1 MKESAERVQYITEY
15 VVSYKA
21 KIEALNKKGLFDTAT
36 LYELFSQKVC
46 EIWFG
51 HKFLNLNDSKANYP
65 YVDLISEDGKM
76 YVQVSTGQ
84 DIPTKVKSTLEKI
97 RDSKSDELKSI
108 EQLFFFVLANSSES
122 KVMDF
127 SGKERIGRI
136 NFIKSKNLITT
147 ENIVQKAKTDIEFQ
161 KKLYDFLL
169 TESESVVQIS
179 NKLNEAITISK
190 VLINNNIDC
199 LINDEYIIDR
209 SSEISQIRKD
219 GFNFISIQGEA
230 GSGKSALCKLLLEK
244 EKMVLYT
251 RAEKIAEVSSLED
264 IWGLD
269 IGKTIEYLKKKKL
282 YIYIDALE
290 FIVDC
295 SKTKMDLLQQIYEI
309 VKGHNNIFIITS
321 CRTCDRTAFVKIENI
336 YQIKR
341 YDIFLLSDKQIIKV
355 AQKYKIVQKLWDAK
369 GYVQLLRSPFYLN
382 LLVKEIKDFKKISDI
397 DGFRNLIWNDIMCM
411 SGKTFPQGITH
422 SAVREAIEKIVFNR
436 AEKFLPGVRKEE
448 IGEEIVN
455 ILQSENIITTCSNNT
470 IRLKYDIFED
480 ICFERFIDEK
490 YDDCKND
497 FGIFFLNLEKMGR
510 CIYRR
515 YQIWVENKLFSKGNR
530 EKFLYKLLE
539 TDNIPSGWKV
549 QTIVG
554 IVKSNFCSELFEEY
568 KYYFSND
575 LLHEFL
581 RLTNIFSF
589 ETSILNFKYG
599 NVYSQLK
606 PIGMG
611 RPCLINLIFNNG
623 MYKEKSREKA
633 ILKLCTD
640 YSQNPNI
647 CDEAEKSAC
656 QILQFFIE
664 EKMKNSL
671 KEKDFNLADG
681 VNLCLMPIYKM
692 AKCSHEWIKHFW
704 SERIFGYLNSDGR
717 SNRLDKEILKYV
729 LKNTVPAL
737 AIYLP
742 KELCEVADAY
752 WIKIPKCDARDSLYR
767 RSSLDSVEKFGLS
780 RNSDSY
786 HFEYRNI
793 YDNAFL
799 NILITYNWVMAL
811 EWLIKLTNHMA
822 LAFRESVP
830 EAVYDICVWENST
843 NEARNYICS
852 PDFWL
857 AGIQEHRV
865 HELVSDGIFLFTR
878 YAINIINT
886 EIDEKNKVVQ
896 VAEYIKSEV
905 IKKSNNVIML
915 SVIAEIGRN
924 CKNSIPGYSLF
935 LASSIDLV
943 MLDSQKI
950 RSLVPNADMQ
960 LYEKLIL
967 MSVGLSGLEKRYN
980 IGAQENDS
988 LQNIVLELQLRD
1000 DELKEKTERILDY
1013 LYSIISNQGEDAKF
1027 YLQIQK
1033 MDLRNAAVS
1042 KVDDHTYA
1050 LIPQVT
1056 GDAKKIVEK
1065 NSCSKFVQNRNEFKQ
1080 LIDTCCNKMHDGR
1093 FSLLECFDVITRVQL
1108 LIENME
1114 APGLLQNFLVM
1125 IIAYALTKDE
1135 ITTEQRSKLCGIWLK
1150 GIDGIFNNGSFA
1162 FEIGLVSILYK
1173 QIEYELEEDIKIQ
1186 MKKQMFNC
1194 LLYRGQQGIIT
1205 KVSSYLKKYLQQ
1217 NEKIAQLFF
1226 YTIIA
1231 IAEDQMACYKYN
1243 VNKLCG
1249 IGEKID
1255 YQPNRKKPPVWVKR
1269 IFEKNGIGLYNSKRE
1284 EIIQKYLIREK
1295 KKDLSTWNIENG
1307 DLQTLCYVSN
1317 CGLSFDNHEFSMIMR
1332 KIFPYLLSIISN
1344 VEDYDEFIDV
1354 YAVDEVITFI
1364 SNGLCDKDS
1373 SAIVDMLF
1381 DLPDFGQMSSDGYEL
1396 YEEIAA
1402 HLLAVYFDAYKNIEI
1417 RRKCE
1422 VTLLAIED
1430 KISHIC
1436 ELEVRNNLC
1445 KMMFLTLGKI
1455 HMHDW
1460 NELHTE
1466 YSYKDKMFLNE
1477 IWSKYGWLH
1486 FKNLLYV
1493 INQMHITELLPEVI
1507 LPLNES
1513 LRKCGENYAD
1523 CKEMIKANAVIINKI
1538 ITKAFLDFNDDIKC
1552 DHELVK
1558 AFEEVL
1564 ETLVGFGMEEAAVIL
1579 DEFRVH

>member
-656 QILQFFIE
+656 QILQF
-664 EKMKNSL
+664 
-671 KEKDFNLADG
+671 
-681 VNLCLMPIYKM
+681 
-692 AKCSHEWIKHFW
+692 
-704 SERIFGYLNSDGR
+704 
-717 SNRLDKEILKYV
+717 
-729 LKNTVPAL
+729 
-737 AIYLP
+737 
-742 KELCEVADAY
+742 
-752 WIKIPKCDARDSLYR
+752 LY
-767 RSSLDSVEKFGLS
+767 
-780 RNSDSY
+780 
-786 HFEYRNI
+786 
-793 YDNAFL
+793 
-799 NILITYNWVMAL
+799 
-811 EWLIKLTNHMA
+811 
-822 LAFRESVP
+822 
-830 EAVYDICVWENST
+830 
-843 NEARNYICS
+843 
-852 PDFWL
+852 
-857 AGIQEHRV
+857 
-865 HELVSDGIFLFTR
+865 
-878 YAINIINT
+878 
-886 EIDEKNKVVQ
+886 
-896 VAEYIKSEV
+896 
-905 IKKSNNVIML
+905 
-915 SVIAEIGRN
+915 
-924 CKNSIPGYSLF
+924 
-935 LASSIDLV
+935 
-943 MLDSQKI
+943 
-950 RSLVPNADMQ
+950 
-960 LYEKLIL
+960 
-967 MSVGLSGLEKRYN
+967 
-980 IGAQENDS
+980 
-988 LQNIVLELQLRD
+988 
-1000 DELKEKTERILDY
+1000 
-1013 LYSIISNQGEDAKF
+1013 
-1027 YLQIQK
+1027 
-1033 MDLRNAAVS
+1033 
-1042 KVDDHTYA
+1042 
-1050 LIPQVT
+1050 
-1056 GDAKKIVEK
+1056 
-1065 NSCSKFVQNRNEFKQ
+1065 
-1080 LIDTCCNKMHDGR
+1080 
-1093 FSLLECFDVITRVQL
+1093 
-1108 LIENME
+1108 
-1114 APGLLQNFLVM
+1114 
-1125 IIAYALTKDE
+1125 
-1135 ITTEQRSKLCGIWLK
+1135 
-1150 GIDGIFNNGSFA
+1150 
-1162 FEIGLVSILYK
+1162 
-1173 QIEYELEEDIKIQ
+1173 
-1186 MKKQMFNC
+1186 
-1194 LLYRGQQGIIT
+1194 
-1205 KVSSYLKKYLQQ
+1205 
-1217 NEKIAQLFF
+1217 
-1226 YTIIA
+1226 
-1231 IAEDQMACYKYN
+1231 
-1243 VNKLCG
+1243 
-1249 IGEKID
+1249 
-1255 YQPNRKKPPVWVKR
+1255 
-1269 IFEKNGIGLYNSKRE
+1269 
-1284 EIIQKYLIREK
+1284 
-1295 KKDLSTWNIENG
+1295 
-1307 DLQTLCYVSN
+1307 
-1317 CGLSFDNHEFSMIMR
+1317 
-1332 KIFPYLLSIISN
+1332 
-1344 VEDYDEFIDV
+1344 
-1354 YAVDEVITFI
+1354 
-1364 SNGLCDKDS
+1364 
-1373 SAIVDMLF
+1373 
-1381 DLPDFGQMSSDGYEL
+1381 
-1396 YEEIAA
+1396 
-1402 HLLAVYFDAYKNIEI
+1402 
-1417 RRKCE
+1417 
-1422 VTLLAIED
+1422 
-1430 KISHIC
+1430 
-1436 ELEVRNNLC
+1436 
-1445 KMMFLTLGKI
+1445 
-1455 HMHDW
+1455 
-1460 NELHTE
+1460 
-1466 YSYKDKMFLNE
+1466 
-1477 IWSKYGWLH
+1477 
-1486 FKNLLYV
+1486 
-1493 INQMHITELLPEVI
+1493 
-1507 LPLNES
+1507 
-1513 LRKCGENYAD
+1513 
-1523 CKEMIKANAVIINKI
+1523 
-1538 ITKAFLDFNDDIKC
+1538 
-1552 DHELVK
+1552 
-1558 AFEEVL
+1558 
-1564 ETLVGFGMEEAAVIL
+1564 
-1579 DEFRVH
+1579 

>member
-671 KEKDFNLADG
+671 
-681 VNLCLMPIYKM
+681 I
-692 AKCSHEWIKHFW
+692 
-704 SERIFGYLNSDGR
+704 
-717 SNRLDKEILKYV
+717 
-729 LKNTVPAL
+729 
-737 AIYLP
+737 
-742 KELCEVADAY
+742 
-752 WIKIPKCDARDSLYR
+752 
-767 RSSLDSVEKFGLS
+767 
-780 RNSDSY
+780 
-786 HFEYRNI
+786 
-793 YDNAFL
+793 
-799 NILITYNWVMAL
+799 
-811 EWLIKLTNHMA
+811 
-822 LAFRESVP
+822 
-830 EAVYDICVWENST
+830 
-843 NEARNYICS
+843 
-852 PDFWL
+852 
-857 AGIQEHRV
+857 
-865 HELVSDGIFLFTR
+865 
-878 YAINIINT
+878 
-886 EIDEKNKVVQ
+886 
-896 VAEYIKSEV
+896 
-905 IKKSNNVIML
+905 
-915 SVIAEIGRN
+915 
-924 CKNSIPGYSLF
+924 
-935 LASSIDLV
+935 
-943 MLDSQKI
+943 
-950 RSLVPNADMQ
+950 
-960 LYEKLIL
+960 
-967 MSVGLSGLEKRYN
+967 
-980 IGAQENDS
+980 
-988 LQNIVLELQLRD
+988 
-1000 DELKEKTERILDY
+1000 
-1013 LYSIISNQGEDAKF
+1013 
-1027 YLQIQK
+1027 
-1033 MDLRNAAVS
+1033 
-1042 KVDDHTYA
+1042 
-1050 LIPQVT
+1050 
-1056 GDAKKIVEK
+1056 
-1065 NSCSKFVQNRNEFKQ
+1065 
-1080 LIDTCCNKMHDGR
+1080 
-1093 FSLLECFDVITRVQL
+1093 
-1108 LIENME
+1108 
-1114 APGLLQNFLVM
+1114 
-1125 IIAYALTKDE
+1125 
-1135 ITTEQRSKLCGIWLK
+1135 
-1150 GIDGIFNNGSFA
+1150 
-1162 FEIGLVSILYK
+1162 
-1173 QIEYELEEDIKIQ
+1173 
-1186 MKKQMFNC
+1186 
-1194 LLYRGQQGIIT
+1194 
-1205 KVSSYLKKYLQQ
+1205 
-1217 NEKIAQLFF
+1217 
-1226 YTIIA
+1226 
-1231 IAEDQMACYKYN
+1231 
-1243 VNKLCG
+1243 
-1249 IGEKID
+1249 
-1255 YQPNRKKPPVWVKR
+1255 
-1269 IFEKNGIGLYNSKRE
+1269 
-1284 EIIQKYLIREK
+1284 
-1295 KKDLSTWNIENG
+1295 
-1307 DLQTLCYVSN
+1307 
-1317 CGLSFDNHEFSMIMR
+1317 
-1332 KIFPYLLSIISN
+1332 
-1344 VEDYDEFIDV
+1344 
-1354 YAVDEVITFI
+1354 
-1364 SNGLCDKDS
+1364 
-1373 SAIVDMLF
+1373 
-1381 DLPDFGQMSSDGYEL
+1381 
-1396 YEEIAA
+1396 
-1402 HLLAVYFDAYKNIEI
+1402 
-1417 RRKCE
+1417 
-1422 VTLLAIED
+1422 
-1430 KISHIC
+1430 
-1436 ELEVRNNLC
+1436 
-1445 KMMFLTLGKI
+1445 
-1455 HMHDW
+1455 
-1460 NELHTE
+1460 
-1466 YSYKDKMFLNE
+1466 
-1477 IWSKYGWLH
+1477 
-1486 FKNLLYV
+1486 
-1493 INQMHITELLPEVI
+1493 
-1507 LPLNES
+1507 
-1513 LRKCGENYAD
+1513 
-1523 CKEMIKANAVIINKI
+1523 
-1538 ITKAFLDFNDDIKC
+1538 
-1552 DHELVK
+1552 
-1558 AFEEVL
+1558 
-1564 ETLVGFGMEEAAVIL
+1564 
-1579 DEFRVH
+1579 

>member
-1 MKESAERVQYITEY
+1 
-15 VVSYKA
+15 
-21 KIEALNKKGLFDTAT
+21 
-36 LYELFSQKVC
+36 
-46 EIWFG
+46 
-51 HKFLNLNDSKANYP
+51 
-65 YVDLISEDGKM
+65 
-76 YVQVSTGQ
+76 
-84 DIPTKVKSTLEKI
+84 
-97 RDSKSDELKSI
+97 
-108 EQLFFFVLANSSES
+108 
-122 KVMDF
+122 
-127 SGKERIGRI
+127 
-136 NFIKSKNLITT
+136 
-147 ENIVQKAKTDIEFQ
+147 
-161 KKLYDFLL
+161 
-169 TESESVVQIS
+169 
-179 NKLNEAITISK
+179 
-190 VLINNNIDC
+190 
-199 LINDEYIIDR
+199 
-209 SSEISQIRKD
+209 
-219 GFNFISIQGEA
+219 
-230 GSGKSALCKLLLEK
+230 
-244 EKMVLYT
+244 
-251 RAEKIAEVSSLED
+251 
-264 IWGLD
+264 
-269 IGKTIEYLKKKKL
+269 
-282 YIYIDALE
+282 
-290 FIVDC
+290 
-295 SKTKMDLLQQIYEI
+295 
-309 VKGHNNIFIITS
+309 
-321 CRTCDRTAFVKIENI
+321 
-336 YQIKR
+336 
-341 YDIFLLSDKQIIKV
+341 
-355 AQKYKIVQKLWDAK
+355 
-369 GYVQLLRSPFYLN
+369 
-382 LLVKEIKDFKKISDI
+382 
-397 DGFRNLIWNDIMCM
+397 
-411 SGKTFPQGITH
+411 
-422 SAVREAIEKIVFNR
+422 
-436 AEKFLPGVRKEE
+436 
-448 IGEEIVN
+448 
-455 ILQSENIITTCSNNT
+455 
-470 IRLKYDIFED
+470 
-480 ICFERFIDEK
+480 
-490 YDDCKND
+490 
-497 FGIFFLNLEKMGR
+497 
-510 CIYRR
+510 
-515 YQIWVENKLFSKGNR
+515 
-530 EKFLYKLLE
+530 
-539 TDNIPSGWKV
+539 
-549 QTIVG
+549 
-554 IVKSNFCSELFEEY
+554 
-568 KYYFSND
+568 
-575 LLHEFL
+575 
-581 RLTNIFSF
+581 
-589 ETSILNFKYG
+589 
-599 NVYSQLK
+599 
-606 PIGMG
+606 
-611 RPCLINLIFNNG
+611 

-752 WIKIPKCDARDSLYR
+752 WIKIP
-767 RSSLDSVEKFGLS
+767 
-780 RNSDSY
+780 
-786 HFEYRNI
+786 
-793 YDNAFL
+793 
-799 NILITYNWVMAL
+799 
-811 EWLIKLTNHMA
+811 
-822 LAFRESVP
+822 
-830 EAVYDICVWENST
+830 
-843 NEARNYICS
+843 
-852 PDFWL
+852 
-857 AGIQEHRV
+857 
-865 HELVSDGIFLFTR
+865 
-878 YAINIINT
+878 
-886 EIDEKNKVVQ
+886 
-896 VAEYIKSEV
+896 
-905 IKKSNNVIML
+905 
-915 SVIAEIGRN
+915 
-924 CKNSIPGYSLF
+924 
-935 LASSIDLV
+935 
-943 MLDSQKI
+943 
-950 RSLVPNADMQ
+950 
-960 LYEKLIL
+960 
-967 MSVGLSGLEKRYN
+967 
-980 IGAQENDS
+980 
-988 LQNIVLELQLRD
+988 
-1000 DELKEKTERILDY
+1000 
-1013 LYSIISNQGEDAKF
+1013 
-1027 YLQIQK
+1027 
-1033 MDLRNAAVS
+1033 
-1042 KVDDHTYA
+1042 
-1050 LIPQVT
+1050 
-1056 GDAKKIVEK
+1056 
-1065 NSCSKFVQNRNEFKQ
+1065 KQ

-1493 INQMHITELLPEVI
+1493 INQMHITELLPEII

>member
-656 QILQFFIE
+656 QILQFFI
-664 EKMKNSL
+664 
-671 KEKDFNLADG
+671 
-681 VNLCLMPIYKM
+681 
-692 AKCSHEWIKHFW
+692 
-704 SERIFGYLNSDGR
+704 
-717 SNRLDKEILKYV
+717 
-729 LKNTVPAL
+729 T
-737 AIYLP
+737 
-742 KELCEVADAY
+742 
-752 WIKIPKCDARDSLYR
+752 
-767 RSSLDSVEKFGLS
+767 
-780 RNSDSY
+780 
-786 HFEYRNI
+786 
-793 YDNAFL
+793 
-799 NILITYNWVMAL
+799 
-811 EWLIKLTNHMA
+811 
-822 LAFRESVP
+822 
-830 EAVYDICVWENST
+830 
-843 NEARNYICS
+843 
-852 PDFWL
+852 
-857 AGIQEHRV
+857 
-865 HELVSDGIFLFTR
+865 
-878 YAINIINT
+878 
-886 EIDEKNKVVQ
+886 
-896 VAEYIKSEV
+896 
-905 IKKSNNVIML
+905 KK
-915 SVIAEIGRN
+915 
-924 CKNSIPGYSLF
+924 
-935 LASSIDLV
+935 
-943 MLDSQKI
+943 
-950 RSLVPNADMQ
+950 
-960 LYEKLIL
+960 
-967 MSVGLSGLEKRYN
+967 
-980 IGAQENDS
+980 
-988 LQNIVLELQLRD
+988 
-1000 DELKEKTERILDY
+1000 
-1013 LYSIISNQGEDAKF
+1013 
-1027 YLQIQK
+1027 
-1033 MDLRNAAVS
+1033 
-1042 KVDDHTYA
+1042 
-1050 LIPQVT
+1050 
-1056 GDAKKIVEK
+1056 
-1065 NSCSKFVQNRNEFKQ
+1065 
-1080 LIDTCCNKMHDGR
+1080 
-1093 FSLLECFDVITRVQL
+1093 
-1108 LIENME
+1108 
-1114 APGLLQNFLVM
+1114 
-1125 IIAYALTKDE
+1125 
-1135 ITTEQRSKLCGIWLK
+1135 
-1150 GIDGIFNNGSFA
+1150 
-1162 FEIGLVSILYK
+1162 
-1173 QIEYELEEDIKIQ
+1173 
-1186 MKKQMFNC
+1186 
-1194 LLYRGQQGIIT
+1194 
-1205 KVSSYLKKYLQQ
+1205 
-1217 NEKIAQLFF
+1217 
-1226 YTIIA
+1226 
-1231 IAEDQMACYKYN
+1231 
-1243 VNKLCG
+1243 
-1249 IGEKID
+1249 
-1255 YQPNRKKPPVWVKR
+1255 
-1269 IFEKNGIGLYNSKRE
+1269 
-1284 EIIQKYLIREK
+1284 
-1295 KKDLSTWNIENG
+1295 
-1307 DLQTLCYVSN
+1307 
-1317 CGLSFDNHEFSMIMR
+1317 
-1332 KIFPYLLSIISN
+1332 
-1344 VEDYDEFIDV
+1344 
-1354 YAVDEVITFI
+1354 
-1364 SNGLCDKDS
+1364 
-1373 SAIVDMLF
+1373 
-1381 DLPDFGQMSSDGYEL
+1381 
-1396 YEEIAA
+1396 
-1402 HLLAVYFDAYKNIEI
+1402 
-1417 RRKCE
+1417 
-1422 VTLLAIED
+1422 
-1430 KISHIC
+1430 
-1436 ELEVRNNLC
+1436 
-1445 KMMFLTLGKI
+1445 
-1455 HMHDW
+1455 
-1460 NELHTE
+1460 
-1466 YSYKDKMFLNE
+1466 
-1477 IWSKYGWLH
+1477 
-1486 FKNLLYV
+1486 
-1493 INQMHITELLPEVI
+1493 
-1507 LPLNES
+1507 
-1513 LRKCGENYAD
+1513 
-1523 CKEMIKANAVIINKI
+1523 
-1538 ITKAFLDFNDDIKC
+1538 
-1552 DHELVK
+1552 
-1558 AFEEVL
+1558 
-1564 ETLVGFGMEEAAVIL
+1564 
-1579 DEFRVH
+1579 

>member
-1 MKESAERVQYITEY
+1 
-15 VVSYKA
+15 
-21 KIEALNKKGLFDTAT
+21 
-36 LYELFSQKVC
+36 
-46 EIWFG
+46 
-51 HKFLNLNDSKANYP
+51 
-65 YVDLISEDGKM
+65 
-76 YVQVSTGQ
+76 
-84 DIPTKVKSTLEKI
+84 
-97 RDSKSDELKSI
+97 
-108 EQLFFFVLANSSES
+108 
-122 KVMDF
+122 
-127 SGKERIGRI
+127 
-136 NFIKSKNLITT
+136 
-147 ENIVQKAKTDIEFQ
+147 
-161 KKLYDFLL
+161 
-169 TESESVVQIS
+169 
-179 NKLNEAITISK
+179 
-190 VLINNNIDC
+190 
-199 LINDEYIIDR
+199 
-209 SSEISQIRKD
+209 
-219 GFNFISIQGEA
+219 
-230 GSGKSALCKLLLEK
+230 
-244 EKMVLYT
+244 
-251 RAEKIAEVSSLED
+251 
-264 IWGLD
+264 
-269 IGKTIEYLKKKKL
+269 
-282 YIYIDALE
+282 
-290 FIVDC
+290 
-295 SKTKMDLLQQIYEI
+295 
-309 VKGHNNIFIITS
+309 
-321 CRTCDRTAFVKIENI
+321 
-336 YQIKR
+336 
-341 YDIFLLSDKQIIKV
+341 
-355 AQKYKIVQKLWDAK
+355 
-369 GYVQLLRSPFYLN
+369 
-382 LLVKEIKDFKKISDI
+382 
-397 DGFRNLIWNDIMCM
+397 
-411 SGKTFPQGITH
+411 
-422 SAVREAIEKIVFNR
+422 
-436 AEKFLPGVRKEE
+436 
-448 IGEEIVN
+448 
-455 ILQSENIITTCSNNT
+455 
-470 IRLKYDIFED
+470 
-480 ICFERFIDEK
+480 
-490 YDDCKND
+490 
-497 FGIFFLNLEKMGR
+497 
-510 CIYRR
+510 
-515 YQIWVENKLFSKGNR
+515 
-530 EKFLYKLLE
+530 
-539 TDNIPSGWKV
+539 
-549 QTIVG
+549 
-554 IVKSNFCSELFEEY
+554 
-568 KYYFSND
+568 
-575 LLHEFL
+575 
-581 RLTNIFSF
+581 
-589 ETSILNFKYG
+589 
-599 NVYSQLK
+599 
-606 PIGMG
+606 
-611 RPCLINLIFNNG
+611 
-623 MYKEKSREKA
+623 
-633 ILKLCTD
+633 
-640 YSQNPNI
+640 
-647 CDEAEKSAC
+647 
-656 QILQFFIE
+656 
-664 EKMKNSL
+664 
-671 KEKDFNLADG
+671 
-681 VNLCLMPIYKM
+681 
-692 AKCSHEWIKHFW
+692 
-704 SERIFGYLNSDGR
+704 
-717 SNRLDKEILKYV
+717 
-729 LKNTVPAL
+729 
-737 AIYLP
+737 
-742 KELCEVADAY
+742 
-752 WIKIPKCDARDSLYR
+752 
-767 RSSLDSVEKFGLS
+767 
-780 RNSDSY
+780 
-786 HFEYRNI
+786 
-793 YDNAFL
+793 
-799 NILITYNWVMAL
+799 
-811 EWLIKLTNHMA
+811 
-822 LAFRESVP
+822 
-830 EAVYDICVWENST
+830 
-843 NEARNYICS
+843 
-852 PDFWL
+852 
-857 AGIQEHRV
+857 
-865 HELVSDGIFLFTR
+865 
-878 YAINIINT
+878 
-886 EIDEKNKVVQ
+886 
-896 VAEYIKSEV
+896 
-905 IKKSNNVIML
+905 
-915 SVIAEIGRN
+915 
-924 CKNSIPGYSLF
+924 
-935 LASSIDLV
+935 
-943 MLDSQKI
+943 
-950 RSLVPNADMQ
+950 MQ

-967 MSVGLSGLEKRYN
+967 MSVGLPGLEKRYN
-980 IGAQENDS
+980 ISAQENDS

-1033 MDLRNAAVS
+1033 MDLRNATVS

-1205 KVSSYLKKYLQQ
+1205 KISSYLKKYLQQ

-1269 IFEKNGIGLYNSKRE
+1269 IFEKNGIDLYNSKRE

-1332 KIFPYLLSIISN
+1332 KNFSYLLSIISN

>member
-589 ETSILNFKYG
+589 ETSILNFK
-599 NVYSQLK
+599 
-606 PIGMG
+606 
-611 RPCLINLIFNNG
+611 
-623 MYKEKSREKA
+623 
-633 ILKLCTD
+633 
-640 YSQNPNI
+640 
-647 CDEAEKSAC
+647 
-656 QILQFFIE
+656 
-664 EKMKNSL
+664 
-671 KEKDFNLADG
+671 
-681 VNLCLMPIYKM
+681 
-692 AKCSHEWIKHFW
+692 
-704 SERIFGYLNSDGR
+704 
-717 SNRLDKEILKYV
+717 
-729 LKNTVPAL
+729 
-737 AIYLP
+737 
-742 KELCEVADAY
+742 
-752 WIKIPKCDARDSLYR
+752 
-767 RSSLDSVEKFGLS
+767 
-780 RNSDSY
+780 
-786 HFEYRNI
+786 
-793 YDNAFL
+793 
-799 NILITYNWVMAL
+799 
-811 EWLIKLTNHMA
+811 
-822 LAFRESVP
+822 
-830 EAVYDICVWENST
+830 
-843 NEARNYICS
+843 
-852 PDFWL
+852 
-857 AGIQEHRV
+857 
-865 HELVSDGIFLFTR
+865 
-878 YAINIINT
+878 
-886 EIDEKNKVVQ
+886 
-896 VAEYIKSEV
+896 
-905 IKKSNNVIML
+905 
-915 SVIAEIGRN
+915 
-924 CKNSIPGYSLF
+924 
-935 LASSIDLV
+935 
-943 MLDSQKI
+943 
-950 RSLVPNADMQ
+950 
-960 LYEKLIL
+960 
-967 MSVGLSGLEKRYN
+967 
-980 IGAQENDS
+980 
-988 LQNIVLELQLRD
+988 
-1000 DELKEKTERILDY
+1000 
-1013 LYSIISNQGEDAKF
+1013 
-1027 YLQIQK
+1027 
-1033 MDLRNAAVS
+1033 
-1042 KVDDHTYA
+1042 
-1050 LIPQVT
+1050 
-1056 GDAKKIVEK
+1056 
-1065 NSCSKFVQNRNEFKQ
+1065 
-1080 LIDTCCNKMHDGR
+1080 
-1093 FSLLECFDVITRVQL
+1093 
-1108 LIENME
+1108 
-1114 APGLLQNFLVM
+1114 
-1125 IIAYALTKDE
+1125 
-1135 ITTEQRSKLCGIWLK
+1135 
-1150 GIDGIFNNGSFA
+1150 
-1162 FEIGLVSILYK
+1162 
-1173 QIEYELEEDIKIQ
+1173 
-1186 MKKQMFNC
+1186 
-1194 LLYRGQQGIIT
+1194 
-1205 KVSSYLKKYLQQ
+1205 
-1217 NEKIAQLFF
+1217 
-1226 YTIIA
+1226 
-1231 IAEDQMACYKYN
+1231 
-1243 VNKLCG
+1243 
-1249 IGEKID
+1249 
-1255 YQPNRKKPPVWVKR
+1255 
-1269 IFEKNGIGLYNSKRE
+1269 
-1284 EIIQKYLIREK
+1284 
-1295 KKDLSTWNIENG
+1295 
-1307 DLQTLCYVSN
+1307 
-1317 CGLSFDNHEFSMIMR
+1317 
-1332 KIFPYLLSIISN
+1332 
-1344 VEDYDEFIDV
+1344 
-1354 YAVDEVITFI
+1354 
-1364 SNGLCDKDS
+1364 
-1373 SAIVDMLF
+1373 
-1381 DLPDFGQMSSDGYEL
+1381 
-1396 YEEIAA
+1396 
-1402 HLLAVYFDAYKNIEI
+1402 
-1417 RRKCE
+1417 
-1422 VTLLAIED
+1422 
-1430 KISHIC
+1430 
-1436 ELEVRNNLC
+1436 
-1445 KMMFLTLGKI
+1445 
-1455 HMHDW
+1455 
-1460 NELHTE
+1460 
-1466 YSYKDKMFLNE
+1466 
-1477 IWSKYGWLH
+1477 
-1486 FKNLLYV
+1486 
-1493 INQMHITELLPEVI
+1493 
-1507 LPLNES
+1507 
-1513 LRKCGENYAD
+1513 
-1523 CKEMIKANAVIINKI
+1523 
-1538 ITKAFLDFNDDIKC
+1538 
-1552 DHELVK
+1552 
-1558 AFEEVL
+1558 
-1564 ETLVGFGMEEAAVIL
+1564 
-1579 DEFRVH
+1579 

>member
-606 PIGMG
+606 P
-611 RPCLINLIFNNG
+611 
-623 MYKEKSREKA
+623 E
-633 ILKLCTD
+633 D
-640 YSQNPNI
+640 
-647 CDEAEKSAC
+647 
-656 QILQFFIE
+656 
-664 EKMKNSL
+664 
-671 KEKDFNLADG
+671 LA
-681 VNLCLMPIYKM
+681 
-692 AKCSHEWIKHFW
+692 
-704 SERIFGYLNSDGR
+704 
-717 SNRLDKEILKYV
+717 
-729 LKNTVPAL
+729 
-737 AIYLP
+737 
-742 KELCEVADAY
+742 
-752 WIKIPKCDARDSLYR
+752 
-767 RSSLDSVEKFGLS
+767 
-780 RNSDSY
+780 
-786 HFEYRNI
+786 
-793 YDNAFL
+793 
-799 NILITYNWVMAL
+799 
-811 EWLIKLTNHMA
+811 
-822 LAFRESVP
+822 
-830 EAVYDICVWENST
+830 
-843 NEARNYICS
+843 
-852 PDFWL
+852 
-857 AGIQEHRV
+857 
-865 HELVSDGIFLFTR
+865 
-878 YAINIINT
+878 
-886 EIDEKNKVVQ
+886 
-896 VAEYIKSEV
+896 
-905 IKKSNNVIML
+905 
-915 SVIAEIGRN
+915 
-924 CKNSIPGYSLF
+924 
-935 LASSIDLV
+935 
-943 MLDSQKI
+943 
-950 RSLVPNADMQ
+950 
-960 LYEKLIL
+960 
-967 MSVGLSGLEKRYN
+967 
-980 IGAQENDS
+980 
-988 LQNIVLELQLRD
+988 
-1000 DELKEKTERILDY
+1000 
-1013 LYSIISNQGEDAKF
+1013 
-1027 YLQIQK
+1027 
-1033 MDLRNAAVS
+1033 
-1042 KVDDHTYA
+1042 
-1050 LIPQVT
+1050 
-1056 GDAKKIVEK
+1056 
-1065 NSCSKFVQNRNEFKQ
+1065 
-1080 LIDTCCNKMHDGR
+1080 
-1093 FSLLECFDVITRVQL
+1093 
-1108 LIENME
+1108 
-1114 APGLLQNFLVM
+1114 
-1125 IIAYALTKDE
+1125 
-1135 ITTEQRSKLCGIWLK
+1135 
-1150 GIDGIFNNGSFA
+1150 
-1162 FEIGLVSILYK
+1162 
-1173 QIEYELEEDIKIQ
+1173 
-1186 MKKQMFNC
+1186 
-1194 LLYRGQQGIIT
+1194 
-1205 KVSSYLKKYLQQ
+1205 
-1217 NEKIAQLFF
+1217 
-1226 YTIIA
+1226 
-1231 IAEDQMACYKYN
+1231 
-1243 VNKLCG
+1243 
-1249 IGEKID
+1249 
-1255 YQPNRKKPPVWVKR
+1255 
-1269 IFEKNGIGLYNSKRE
+1269 
-1284 EIIQKYLIREK
+1284 
-1295 KKDLSTWNIENG
+1295 
-1307 DLQTLCYVSN
+1307 
-1317 CGLSFDNHEFSMIMR
+1317 
-1332 KIFPYLLSIISN
+1332 
-1344 VEDYDEFIDV
+1344 
-1354 YAVDEVITFI
+1354 
-1364 SNGLCDKDS
+1364 
-1373 SAIVDMLF
+1373 
-1381 DLPDFGQMSSDGYEL
+1381 
-1396 YEEIAA
+1396 
-1402 HLLAVYFDAYKNIEI
+1402 
-1417 RRKCE
+1417 
-1422 VTLLAIED
+1422 
-1430 KISHIC
+1430 
-1436 ELEVRNNLC
+1436 
-1445 KMMFLTLGKI
+1445 
-1455 HMHDW
+1455 
-1460 NELHTE
+1460 
-1466 YSYKDKMFLNE
+1466 
-1477 IWSKYGWLH
+1477 
-1486 FKNLLYV
+1486 
-1493 INQMHITELLPEVI
+1493 
-1507 LPLNES
+1507 
-1513 LRKCGENYAD
+1513 
-1523 CKEMIKANAVIINKI
+1523 
-1538 ITKAFLDFNDDIKC
+1538 
-1552 DHELVK
+1552 
-1558 AFEEVL
+1558 
-1564 ETLVGFGMEEAAVIL
+1564 
-1579 DEFRVH
+1579 